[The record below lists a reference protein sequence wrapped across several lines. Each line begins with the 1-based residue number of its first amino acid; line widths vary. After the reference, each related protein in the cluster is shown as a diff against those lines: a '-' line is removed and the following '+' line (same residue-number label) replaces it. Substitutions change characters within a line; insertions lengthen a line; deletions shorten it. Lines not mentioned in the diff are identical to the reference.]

1 MDTGRRIRELTPSEM
16 GPALALV
23 WEVFL
28 EFEAPDYPQQGVD
41 EFRRFLADEGELRK
55 LRFFGIWEQ
64 ERLAGILAMRHA
76 HISLF
81 FVRKEFHKQGMGR
94 ALFQFVLEQT
104 GYRRVTVN
112 SSPYAQEFYRKLG
125 FIPTAAEQIT
135 NGIRFIPMVS
145 ERI

>member
-1 MDTGRRIRELTPSEM
+1 MEAGRRIRELTPNEV
-16 GPALALV
+16 GPALKLG

-41 EFRRFLADEGELRK
+41 EFRRFLDDEVELGK
-55 LRFFGIWEQ
+55 LRFFGILEQ
-64 ERLAGILAMRHA
+64 GGLAGVLAMRQT

-94 ALFQFVLEQT
+94 ALFQFMLEQT

-112 SSPYAQEFYRKLG
+112 SSPYAREVYRKLG

-145 ERI
+145 ERV